1 MADRRPLIINPAAN
15 QIQEFT
21 DSDSL
26 LLSGKSLKFLSP
38 LVEKINVLENSG
50 NASSYV
56 HELITHGNLM
66 MVDGTPG
73 NNFKIDLTGSTS
85 PIVTINEIMD
95 DGNSLAF
102 SMFINAGTRFLDEFT
117 IDGGANLINSIY
129 WQGGAEPN
137 SRSGTGNAYDNY
149 SFTIVKTGSAEFK
162 VFGALANHA
171 Q

>member
-1 MADRRPLIINPAAN
+1 MADRRPLIINPAAF

-26 LLSGKSLKFLSP
+26 LLSGQSLKFLAP
-38 LVEKINVLENSG
+38 LIEKINILPNPG

-66 MVDGTPG
+66 IVDGTPG
-73 NNFKIDLTGSTS
+73 ANFSVDLTASAS
-85 PIVTINEIMD
+85 PDVNIDDIMD
-95 DGNSLAF
+95 VGNSLAF
-102 SMFINAGTRFLDEFT
+102 SMFINAGTKFLNSFS
-117 IDGGANLINSIY
+117 IDGGQDLIGNIY

-137 SRSGTGNAYDNY
+137 TRAGTGYDNY
-149 SFTIVKTGSAEFK
+149 SFTIIKTGSATFK
-162 VFGALANHA
+162 VFGALSNHV